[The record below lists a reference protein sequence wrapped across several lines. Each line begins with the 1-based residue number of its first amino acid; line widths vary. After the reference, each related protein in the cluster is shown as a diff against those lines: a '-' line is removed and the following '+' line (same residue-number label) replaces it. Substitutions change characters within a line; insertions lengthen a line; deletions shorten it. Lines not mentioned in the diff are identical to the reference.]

1 MLRKLFKMISI
12 FINVY
17 YRDAE
22 CLNGNRFVVYAGNPR
37 RPIATVCTNRA
48 KTSFN
53 ANAASNEL
61 EEFDLFSLS
70 WYNESDNLATFS
82 AKHIYTNYFEVKIFI
97 EIMALESGTFSM
109 RWLEVTKPFLRTQT
123 GKTMRNINCK
133 VECPEINACISDEL
147 VCDGISHCPSSYD
160 ESSQFC
166 NKFPTI
172 YVVSIGSVII
182 LISLVIILVIAIY
195 RFYDK
200 RRLRLRQTNHSSNNA
215 RCNQHDSDYVDY
227 PEYPRL
233 GSELNF
239 RSIHEC
245 HQIQYQDNGMPME
258 ITRSFVPHYH
268 NNVF

>member
-1 MLRKLFKMISI
+1 M
-12 FINVY
+12 
-17 YRDAE
+17 
-22 CLNGNRFVVYAGNPR
+22 VYAGNPR

-48 KTSFN
+48 KTLLN
-53 ANAASNEL
+53 ADVDSNEL

-70 WYNESDNLATFS
+70 WYNESENFASFS
-82 AKHIYTNYFEVKIFI
+82 ANDLYTNYYEVRIFI
-97 EIMALESGTFSM
+97 EIMAFEFGLFSM
-109 RWLEVTKPFLRTQT
+109 RWLEVTKPFLRTET

-160 ESSQFC
+160 ESPQFC
-166 NKFPTI
+166 NKFPTL
-172 YVVSIGSVII
+172 YVVSIGSLII
-182 LISLVIILVIAIY
+182 LSSLVIILVIVIY
-195 RFYDK
+195 RFHDK
-200 RRLRLRQTNHSSNNA
+200 RRLRLRQTSHDSNNS
-215 RCNQHDSDYVDY
+215 RCNRRDSDYVDY

-239 RSIHEC
+239 RSIHES
-245 HQIQYQDNGMPME
+245 HQIQYQDGMPME